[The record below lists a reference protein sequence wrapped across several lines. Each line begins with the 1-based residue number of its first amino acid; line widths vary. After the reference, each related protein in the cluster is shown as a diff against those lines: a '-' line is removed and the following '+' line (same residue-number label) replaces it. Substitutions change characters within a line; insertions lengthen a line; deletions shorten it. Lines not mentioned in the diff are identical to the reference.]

1 MAMADSEGL
10 RLLAEIYAV
19 RDRTGTLMD
28 GVLAHAADDIE
39 WWAAGPPGVLPWAG
53 SFRGREGVARW
64 FQVLNG
70 SLEYDRWDPVET
82 FAAADHVV
90 EIVRAGGRVRSNGR
104 RYESDIVRVWTFRGG
119 KLVRVRSFYDTA
131 AYNLRHRRV
140 RGRDAGPLSHRAPGF
155 RAWTR
160 RE

>member
-1 MAMADSEGL
+1 MADSEGL

-39 WWAAGPPGVLPWAG
+39 WWAACPPGVLPWAG

-90 EIVRAGGRVRSNGR
+90 EIVRAGGRAPSEGR
-104 RYESDIVRVWTFRGG
+104 RAESGHV
-119 KLVRVRSFYDTA
+119 
-131 AYNLRHRRV
+131 
-140 RGRDAGPLSHRAPGF
+140 
-155 RAWTR
+155 
-160 RE
+160 